1 MKIGITFDAPEK
13 QNGLF
18 SNGLKQNAI
27 FFYMMLE
34 SLGYDVYFIT
44 QAINQNY
51 IKLIPGKYKSIVFE
65 NILKV
70 KFDIIFQFTTQI
82 PLNSLLELKKTGTKL
97 VIYKCGN
104 DYIMDMEE
112 ILYSARTERI
122 PQHSA
127 LSGHNPTFDEMWIIP
142 QHENTNFY
150 YWKTL
155 YRCDVKIVDPIWSPY
170 FIEKLGKGLEYKNK
184 GESKKLAI
192 FEPNINVVKWFFPAL
207 LVCEN
212 AYRSIPNKI
221 SHAYVTNVVKEN
233 KNINVKLLNS
243 VVKSLDLFI
252 DGKISIE
259 DRYNTLNF
267 MSNYSDIAVSHQ
279 WENPLNYIYLDLA
292 WMGWPIVHNA
302 HLCKDVGYYYEGF
315 NYEEGGKVL
324 TDVINN
330 HDKESDEYLKRNRES
345 IDRFLPSNKDV
356 RDNYTKLINEL
367 IKK

>member
-1 MKIGITFDAPEK
+1 MEDVLHSSRIG
-13 QNGLF
+13 N
-18 SNGLKQNAI
+18 
-27 FFYMMLE
+27 
-34 SLGYDVYFIT
+34 
-44 QAINQNY
+44 
-51 IKLIPGKYKSIVFE
+51 
-65 NILKV
+65 
-70 KFDIIFQFTTQI
+70 
-82 PLNSLLELKKTGTKL
+82 
-97 VIYKCGN
+97 
-104 DYIMDMEE
+104 
-112 ILYSARTERI
+112 RI
-122 PQHSA
+122 PQYSY
-127 LSGHNPTFDEMWIIP
+127 LSEHLPVFDEMWSIP
-142 QHENTNFY
+142 QMVNTNLS
-150 YWKTL
+150 YWETL
-155 YRCDVKIVDPIWSPY
+155 YKTKTIEVPFIWSPLSIQHFEEDCITSNIGTLNY
-170 FIEKLGKGLEYKNK
+170 RNK

-212 AYRSIPNKI
+212 AYRLMPEKI

-233 KNINVKLLNS
+233 KNLNVKLLNT

-324 TDVINN
+324 TDVILN
-330 HDKESDEYLKRNRES
+330 HDKESDEYLKRNREV